1 MYEKFYGL
9 AQNPFG
15 VGPDPQFYY
24 GTAKHNEA
32 LANLTYGIRRRKG
45 FVVLTGEVG
54 TGKTLLLRCLLDA
67 LRRSKVTH
75 AFIFNPLLST
85 NDLLRHVVADF
96 GIKEP
101 KTNRSD
107 LLLQLNQFLMEVYR
121 SGSTAALLVDEAHL
135 LSAELLE
142 EIRLLSNI
150 ETAQHKLL
158 QILLVG
164 QPELDD
170 ILDSPYLRQ
179 LKQRVALRC
188 RLDPLDEN
196 DVHGYIDRRLQ
207 LAGAPGR
214 LREIFPPQ
222 TLARIVFYSRGTPR
236 LINNICDA
244 ALVNAYAQ
252 RERSVSPAIIEEVAT
267 DLRLGVNGAR
277 ESHQETWTIPAMPKE
292 PEMPAEPEPALV
304 TDAETVFE
312 VEPHLVPGPQSRV
325 VLDPG
330 VVFQPHDDQ
339 APAPQE
345 TPSNRKALVDAL
357 LQLAKLLDP
366 DPEPAAIKQQHS
378 SSGVRNR

>member
-9 AQNPFG
+9 ARNPFG

-32 LANLTYGIRRRKG
+32 LANLTYGTRRRKG

-378 SSGVRNR
+378 SSGVRTR

>member
-9 AQNPFG
+9 ARNPFG

-101 KTNRSD
+101 KTNRSG

-330 VVFQPHDDQ
+330 VVFHPHDDQ

-357 LQLAKLLDP
+357 LQLARLLDP

-378 SSGVRNR
+378 SSGVRTR

>member
-9 AQNPFG
+9 ARNPFG

-357 LQLAKLLDP
+357 LQLARLLDP

-378 SSGVRNR
+378 SSGVRTR

>member
-1 MYEKFYGL
+1 
-9 AQNPFG
+9 
-15 VGPDPQFYY
+15 
-24 GTAKHNEA
+24 
-32 LANLTYGIRRRKG
+32 
-45 FVVLTGEVG
+45 
-54 TGKTLLLRCLLDA
+54 
-67 LRRSKVTH
+67 
-75 AFIFNPLLST
+75 
-85 NDLLRHVVADF
+85 
-96 GIKEP
+96 
-101 KTNRSD
+101 
-107 LLLQLNQFLMEVYR
+107 
-121 SGSTAALLVDEAHL
+121 
-135 LSAELLE
+135 
-142 EIRLLSNI
+142 LLSNI

-357 LQLAKLLDP
+357 LQLARLLDP

-378 SSGVRNR
+378 SSGVRTR